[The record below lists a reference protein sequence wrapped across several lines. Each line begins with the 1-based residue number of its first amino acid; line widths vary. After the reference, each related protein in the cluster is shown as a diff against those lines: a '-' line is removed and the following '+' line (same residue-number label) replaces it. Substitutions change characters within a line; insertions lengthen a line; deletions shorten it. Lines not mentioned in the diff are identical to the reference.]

1 MFRLPIL
8 FCLLAAL
15 VFAQPLQTTGS
26 IRGSV
31 LSAGSLVPGAS
42 IVITNN
48 ATGEVLTLRAD
59 ARGEFTAAR
68 MVPGDYTIRGKAEG
82 LASSEPIQV
91 SVIAG
96 RSERIELVLA
106 KPTPVRATP
115 QVRAIDAGAA
125 EQPSGKYVTVPIFY
139 ATDRKQ
145 EGDSFLPAKFY
156 GGNRRERTNG
166 DPLLEFGVCEV
177 SIPWSHHVGEL
188 ETPSWMKL
196 EFQSDPSKHVQL
208 LSVTPYDQE
217 LYFATIR
224 RRVAGAPLHD
234 AFVFIHG
241 YNTSFENAARRTA
254 QIAHDLKFSG
264 APILYSWPSQN
275 NVVQYTVDENNV
287 EWTSSHLE
295 EFLKLVS
302 ERTGATTIHLIAHS
316 MGSRALTSA
325 LEAMPA
331 KTPPLFREV
340 ILAAPDIDADVFKEM
355 AEELKIKAKRITLYA
370 SSKDYALE
378 ASRKVHGLLRAG
390 DSEKMVIV
398 DGVDS
403 IDASRAST
411 DVLGHGYVFNSSILF
426 DIESLFR
433 SGKPPGQRERL
444 RVQQMGKLLY
454 WMLDR

>member
-1 MFRLPIL
+1 MIRIPIL
-8 FCLLAAL
+8 CCLFAAL

-42 IVITNN
+42 VSITNN
-48 ATGEVLTLRAD
+48 ATGELLMLRAD
-59 ARGEFTAAR
+59 ASGEFTASRLA
-68 MVPGDYTIRGKAEG
+68 PGNYTIRGKAEG
-82 LASSEPIQV
+82 FASSEPIQV
-91 SVIAG
+91 SVVPG
-96 RSERIELVLA
+96 KSQRIELVLA

-115 QVRAIDAGAA
+115 RTIDAGVAA
-125 EQPSGKYVTVPIFY
+125 QPSGKYVTVPIFY

-145 EGDSFLPAKFY
+145 EGDSFLPSKFY

-196 EFQSDPSKHVQL
+196 EFQSDPTKHVQL

-224 RRVAGAPLHD
+224 RRVSGAPLHD

-275 NVVQYTVDENNV
+275 EVVQYIADENNV
-287 EWTSSHLE
+287 EWTSGHLE

-325 LEAMPA
+325 LKAMPV
-331 KTPPLFREV
+331 KTPPQFREV
-340 ILAAPDIDADVFKEM
+340 ILAAPDIDAGVFTEM
-355 AEELKIKAKRITLYA
+355 AEGLKGKANRITLYA

-378 ASRKVHGLLRAG
+378 ASRTVHGLLRAG
-390 DSEKMVIV
+390 DSEQMVVV

-403 IDASRAST
+403 IDASHAST

-433 SGKPPGQRERL
+433 FGKPPSQRERL

>member
-1 MFRLPIL
+1 MFRIPIL
-8 FCLLAAL
+8 CSLFAAL
-15 VFAQPLQTTGS
+15 LFAQPLQTTGS

-42 IVITNN
+42 VAITNT
-48 ATGEVLTLRAD
+48 ATGEVLTLRTD
-59 ARGEFTAAR
+59 ASGEFAA
-68 MVPGDYTIRGKAEG
+68 PNLALGDYTIRGKAEG
-82 LASSEPIQV
+82 FVSSEPVQV
-91 SVIAG
+91 SVVPG
-96 RSERIELVLA
+96 KSERIELFLA
-106 KPTPVRATP
+106 KPTPARAIP
-115 QVRAIDAGAA
+115 RAIDAGAA
-125 EQPSGKYVTVPIFY
+125 VQPSGKYVTVPIFY

-145 EGDSFLPAKFY
+145 EGDSVLPSKFY

-166 DPLLEFGVCEV
+166 EPLLEFGVCEV

-188 ETPSWMKL
+188 ESPSWMKL
-196 EFQSDPSKHVQL
+196 EFHSDPTKHVQL
-208 LSVTPYDQE
+208 LSITPYDQE
-217 LYFATIR
+217 LYFSTIR

-264 APILYSWPSQN
+264 APILYSWPSQDD
-275 NVVQYTVDENNV
+275 VVQYTVDENNV
-287 EWTSSHLE
+287 DWTSSHLE

-302 ERTGATTIHLIAHS
+302 ERTGATTIHLIGHS

-325 LEAMPA
+325 LESMPV
-331 KTPPLFREV
+331 KTPPQFREV
-340 ILAAPDIDADVFKEM
+340 ILAAPDIDAGVFTEM
-355 AEELKIKAKRITLYA
+355 ANGLKGKANRITLYA

-378 ASRKVHGLLRAG
+378 ASRILHREPRAG
-390 DSEKMVIV
+390 DSEKMVVV

-403 IDASRAST
+403 IDASLAST
-411 DVLGHGYVFNSSILF
+411 DVLGHGYVFHSSILF

-433 SGKPPGQRERL
+433 FGKPPSQRERL